1 MVNSFAARATA
12 RGIVLVIIAALI
24 CLAFA
29 ATSPL
34 PASAQ
39 TEDTEE
45 FSREELQLLA
55 LSPQARAIATKLQC
69 PVCDGQPITES
80 NATIARQMR
89 ARVQQLVDDGATEG
103 EILDFF
109 VDRYGPP
116 VLREPRPEGIGLGVW
131 LAPPIIA
138 LFGLLIVFLGLRSG
152 RRERPQQ
159 QPARPAARPL
169 ADDDDI
175 VEREIGRMTE
185 DAN

>member
-1 MVNSFAARATA
+1 MVNSFTSRATA
-12 RGIVLVIIAALI
+12 QGIVG
-24 CLAFA
+24 AFA
-29 ATSPL
+29 ALAVAFLLLML
-34 PASAQ
+34 PAIASAQ

-45 FSREELQLLA
+45 FSREELQMLA

-89 ARVQQLVDDGATEG
+89 ARVQQLVDSGSTED
-103 EILDFF
+103 EILEFF
-109 VDRYGPP
+109 EERFGPA

-131 LAPPIIA
+131 VAPPIIA
-138 LFGLLIVFLGLRSG
+138 LFGLIVVYLGLRSG

-159 QPARPAARPL
+159 QPARPTVRPL

-175 VEREIGRMTE
+175 VAREIGRMTGKT
-185 DAN
+185 N